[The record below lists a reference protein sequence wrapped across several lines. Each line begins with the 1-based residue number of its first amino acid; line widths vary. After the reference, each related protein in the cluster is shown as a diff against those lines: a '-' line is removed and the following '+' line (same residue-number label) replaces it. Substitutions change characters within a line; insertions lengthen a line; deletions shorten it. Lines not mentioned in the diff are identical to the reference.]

1 MMGRPK
7 KPPARK
13 TPARKPPARKRK
25 KKQTA
30 QESPLVAAANLLGL
44 DPQRQRDIVVI

>member
-1 MMGRPK
+1 MGRPK
-7 KPPARK
+7 KPQ
-13 TPARKPPARKRK
+13 ARKPPARKTK

-30 QESPLVAAANLLGL
+30 QESPLDAATNLLGL